1 MSTQSNQKLLHHSQ
15 HGMSKITSIHRLVF
29 KIQQILRS
37 SKLTPTQKAS
47 NQLLTFLNLHQ
58 HAVHTINSFLR
69 FNFRILSPDWPHP
82 FFTMKERRQT
92 KMEVGIRL
100 WAPNL
105 GISPKNMT
113 KLLFKNEEL
122 QLATI
127 SKKIMFWE
135 ENYYFKRIKY

>member
-69 FNFRILSPDWPHP
+69 FNFRILSPDWPHR
-82 FFTMKERRQT
+82 FFTMKEIIQT